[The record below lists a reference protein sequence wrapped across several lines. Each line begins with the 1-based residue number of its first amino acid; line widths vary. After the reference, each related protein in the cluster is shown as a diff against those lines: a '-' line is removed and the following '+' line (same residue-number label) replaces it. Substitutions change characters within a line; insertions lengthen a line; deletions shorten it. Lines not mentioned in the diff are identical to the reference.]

1 MIVCLVLV
9 LVVIRSAGINH
20 FKTDTKLLAAPSSD
34 RSYLISNSD
43 LASMSGEI
51 LLVNLGEDN
60 AFTTDNISVIETIKI
75 SADEILKK
83 ASFKKLSGHSGPIVI
98 FNSDASVS
106 ARMWMF
112 LSQMGIK
119 NLFILTDEKDNES
132 FKNKFRPDTLTRP
145 EL

>member
-20 FKTDTKLLAAPSSD
+20 FKIDAKLLAAPSLT
-34 RSYLISNSD
+34 RSNLISNSD

-51 LLVNLGEDN
+51 LLVSLGEDN
-60 AFTTDNISVIETIKI
+60 AFTTDNISVTETIKLA
-75 SADEILKK
+75 ADEILEK
-83 ASFKKLSGHSGPIVI
+83 SNFKKMNGHSGPIVI
-98 FNSDASVS
+98 FSSDASVS

-119 NLFILTDEKDNES
+119 NLYILTNDKDNES